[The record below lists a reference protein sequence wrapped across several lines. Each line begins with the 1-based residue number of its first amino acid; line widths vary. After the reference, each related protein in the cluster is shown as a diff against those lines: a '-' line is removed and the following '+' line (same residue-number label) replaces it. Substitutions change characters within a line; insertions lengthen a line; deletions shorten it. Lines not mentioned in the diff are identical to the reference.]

1 MKAEGMVHKEENRV
15 KQVAVAA
22 GICLTLAIIM
32 LALVLGWRSLPGVL
46 GEWLGTIAGFITT
59 PIFLEVSFAILGI
72 VIVMTLNHFR
82 QKKDGDELVYLDQV
96 DGPDVPKDL
105 PDRSRFAVY
114 EKTPLPGEAP
124 TLLEQTEGAWL
135 IGDHESAAKYLAEMS
150 DDELSQK
157 RTLEIRLE
165 LARAS
170 GRTELANRL
179 EKEIAARP

>member
-1 MKAEGMVHKEENRV
+1 MRHKEENRV
-15 KQVAVAA
+15 KQVAGAA
-22 GICLTLAIIM
+22 GICLTIALIV
-32 LALVLGWRSLPGVL
+32 LVLVLGWRSLPGVW

-96 DGPDVPKDL
+96 EGPDLPNDL
-105 PDRSRFAVY
+105 PARSRFAVY
-114 EKTPLPGEAP
+114 EKTPLDGETP
-124 TLLEQTEGAWL
+124 TLLEQAEGAWL
-135 IGDHESAAKYLAEMS
+135 IGDGDAATQYLAEMS
-150 DDELSQK
+150 DEELSQK

-170 GRTELANRL
+170 GRTELASRL